1 MSGIARQHHISYHNY
16 ADDTQLYISCDNNA
30 ESIREAISLIERCI
44 ILDICKW
51 TGNNSLKINEDKT
64 EFVIFSRNPEKYINL
79 SLTVGTNT
87 INISESVKLLGVTL
101 DNKLNMQKDIA
112 NTCRASYMHIGKIK
126 SIRRYLNEQ
135 TTETLVNATVFSR
148 LDYCNGVYT
157 GLPQKSLHK
166 LQLALHAAARLITG
180 TPIHDLYCNN

>member
-16 ADDTQLYISCDNNA
+16 ADDTQLYIFCDNNA

-44 ILDICKW
+44 SDICKW

-87 INISESVKLLGVTL
+87 INISESVKILGVTL

-112 NTCRASYMHIGKIK
+112 NTCRASYMHIRKI
-126 SIRRYLNEQ
+126 SGGI
-135 TTETLVNATVFSR
+135 
-148 LDYCNGVYT
+148 
-157 GLPQKSLHK
+157 
-166 LQLALHAAARLITG
+166 
-180 TPIHDLYCNN
+180 